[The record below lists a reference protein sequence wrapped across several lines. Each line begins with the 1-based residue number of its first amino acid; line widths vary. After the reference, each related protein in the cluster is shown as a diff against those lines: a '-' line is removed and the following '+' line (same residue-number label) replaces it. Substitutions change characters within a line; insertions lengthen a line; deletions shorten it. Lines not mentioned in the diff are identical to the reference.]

1 MTQQRWQRFLPERSQ
16 WLLLLV
22 VLAVI
27 FALVGFI
34 NLAIIKST
42 ALAENQ
48 AARVRLDRAKDQGQ
62 RLRDALV
69 VGQQGQNVPSK
80 GWDYFRLTPPGVTVV
95 APASEAAL
103 SVMGEVALTGQKHA
117 AGPPFWADWLK
128 RLVKP

>member
-16 WLLLLV
+16 LLLLLV

-34 NLAIIKST
+34 NLAIIKGT

-48 AARVRLDRAKDQGQ
+48 AARGRLDRAEDQSQ
-62 RLRDALV
+62 RLWHALFA
-69 VGQQGQNVPSK
+69 GQQGQNVPSK
-80 GWDYFRLTPPGVTVV
+80 GWDYFRVTPPGVTVV
-95 APASEAAL
+95 VPASEAAL
-103 SVMGEVALTGQKHA
+103 SAAGEAALTAQKHA

-128 RLVKP
+128 HLVKP